1 MKFPFHLACLLLL
14 ILAIS
19 ACRRK
24 TESEELDALGILA
37 NTDDTP
43 FMRPLILMPLTS
55 VEFPVDFFDFGKIV
69 EGTKASHTFFF
80 KNTGENELFVQTV
93 NQTCGCTKAAWTR
106 TGVPVG
112 GEGWITLE
120 FDSKNNLGHQQKSVT
135 ILFLNTAPKSQKLQF
150 MAEVIPK

>member
-1 MKFPFHLACLLLL
+1 MVILVLATT
-14 ILAIS
+14 
-19 ACRRK
+19 ACRRR

-37 NTDDTP
+37 NTDNTP
-43 FMRPLILMPLTS
+43 FIQPLVMVPLTS

-69 EGTKASHTFFF
+69 EGEKASQTLFF
-80 KNTGENELFVQTV
+80 KNTGPNELFVQTV
-93 NQTCGCTKAAWTR
+93 NQNCSCTKASWTR

-120 FDSKNNLGHQQKSVT
+120 FDSKNNLGIQQRAIT
-135 ILFLNTAPKSQKLQF
+135 IFFLNTAPKSQKLQL